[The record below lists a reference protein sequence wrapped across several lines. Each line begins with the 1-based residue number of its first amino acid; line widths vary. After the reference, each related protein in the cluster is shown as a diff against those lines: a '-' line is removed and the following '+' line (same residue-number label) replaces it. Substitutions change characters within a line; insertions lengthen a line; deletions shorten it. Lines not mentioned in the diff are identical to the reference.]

1 MSSPFVADRRGEK
14 SGVREEVCLPGKRT
28 SATLS
33 KRTRA
38 RRTHT
43 FGQGR
48 ALPSG
53 RCARRLVRPTMQRNG
68 SHRGHGAAAD
78 GVRRHRTQPRRA
90 GLTRRSCRVVPSGGP
105 ARTCAGVESMA
116 RGNRTRRRAE
126 TSVHPPVLRASAVG
140 KGAGS
145 SEASAASHVSC
156 GARIEGGVMSQSAIV
171 DIAGPSAGIA
181 HAGEWSARPSRRPRR
196 GEIRAS

>member
-126 TSVHPPVLRASAVG
+126 NLRASSCSPCLCGG
-140 KGAGS
+140 KRCGFIR
-145 SEASAASHVSC
+145 SERRIARLLRRSHRGRRHESVRHRRHRRTF
-156 GARIEGGVMSQSAIV
+156 GRHRAR
-171 DIAGPSAGIA
+171 
-181 HAGEWSARPSRRPRR
+181 R
-196 GEIRAS
+196 